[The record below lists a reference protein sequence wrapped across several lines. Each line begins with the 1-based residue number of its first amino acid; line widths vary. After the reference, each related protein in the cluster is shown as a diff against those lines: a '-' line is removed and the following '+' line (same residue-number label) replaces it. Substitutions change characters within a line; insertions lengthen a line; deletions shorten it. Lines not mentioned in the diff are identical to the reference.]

1 MTTDNNQSRIYKI
14 WSETLNIWK
23 RWCGQEKLTK
33 AILKNNW
40 ANIVAIGDKDAAEDV
55 FDFYFIKTN
64 DINRVIKEANLLNI
78 TLKYKDVTESYKS
91 FLKNRYEV
99 SQSILDTCT
108 IKGFTSIN
116 EDFYMCGKKVRFRPI
131 ENLKPGV
138 WNHYPEELYGR
149 DYSINIRYN
158 ATEGD
163 LCVLSNLLPNDGKI
177 YTLWMKYEDDW
188 AIFVPD
194 ISLRKSWKK
203 TPVLFNY
210 LVTDT
215 TSGINIENKSAYY
228 IRQDNWG
235 IGKRAKYCSELILRP
250 KHKNHYGFTN
260 MNNHK
265 KKIKSLDE
273 SYSARIMRDFK

>member
-1 MTTDNNQSRIYKI
+1 MTNNSQFRIYEI
-14 WSETLNIWK
+14 WSETLNVWK
-23 RWCGQEKLTK
+23 RWYGQKKLTK

-40 ANIVAIGDKDAAEDV
+40 ANIVAIGDRNAAEGV
-55 FDFYFIKTN
+55 LDFYFIKTN
-64 DINRVIKEANLLNI
+64 DINRVIKEADLLNI

-108 IKGFTSIN
+108 IKEFISIN
-116 EDFYMCGKKVRFRPI
+116 KDFYMCGKKIRFRPI
-131 ENLKPGV
+131 ENLKPGM
-138 WNHYPEELYGR
+138 WNYYPEELYEY

-163 LCVLSNLLPNDGKI
+163 LCVLPNLLPNDGKI
-177 YTLWMKYEDDW
+177 YTLWIECKDDW

-194 ISLRKSWKK
+194 VSPRKSWKK
-203 TPVLFNY
+203 TPVLFNC

-215 TSGINIENKSAYY
+215 TCGTNIKNKSAYY
-228 IRQDNWG
+228 IRQDNWR
-235 IGKRAKYCSELILRP
+235 IGKRTKYCSELILRP
-250 KHKNHYGFTN
+250 EHKNYYGFIN
-260 MNNHK
+260 MNDHK

-273 SYSARIMRDFK
+273 SYSTRIMSKL